1 MAAAGR
7 EAARAE
13 VRFPHGRVW
22 AAEIADTPD
31 RRERG
36 YMFRREIGEGDA
48 MIFVFPEDDVHSFW
62 MKNTLV
68 PLDMIWMDDDF
79 TVIHIEASAPPCKA
93 DPCPGFGPPRKSRYV
108 LEVKGGIVGREGL
121 KIGDRMGISFPEA
134 G

>member
-1 MAAAGR
+1 
-7 EAARAE
+7 
-13 VRFPHGRVW
+13 
-22 AAEIADTPD
+22 
-31 RRERG
+31 
-36 YMFRREIGEGDA
+36 MFRREIGEGDA